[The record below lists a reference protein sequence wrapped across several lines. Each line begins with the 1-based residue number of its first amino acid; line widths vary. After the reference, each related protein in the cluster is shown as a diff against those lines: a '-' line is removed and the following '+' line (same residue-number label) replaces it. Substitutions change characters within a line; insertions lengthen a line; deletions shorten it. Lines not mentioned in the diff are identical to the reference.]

1 MNEQLEQQTDAIKQV
16 EKILSDA
23 YEKIDDLPEDD
34 FKEAKNLIDCLKE
47 NLDIWKQNQDRLQGK
62 NPGIIVKNEKSD

>member
-1 MNEQLEQQTDAIKQV
+1 MENQVEAIKQV

-34 FKEAKNLIDCLKE
+34 FKEAKNLIDLLKE
-47 NLDIWKQNQDRLQGK
+47 NLYIWKQHQDRLQGK
-62 NPGIIVKNEKSD
+62 NPGIAIKSPRE